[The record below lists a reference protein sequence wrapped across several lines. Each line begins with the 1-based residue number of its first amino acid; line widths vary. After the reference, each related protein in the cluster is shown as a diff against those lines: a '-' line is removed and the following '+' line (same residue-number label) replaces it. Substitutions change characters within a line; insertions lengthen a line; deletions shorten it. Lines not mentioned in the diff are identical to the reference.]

1 MARPKKFT
9 EDVKMYNIALPIKM
23 FERLSKISLQETEN
37 GLEHISI
44 ADIIRTSI
52 DVYVGVYEQNFD
64 KEGNIRGQS

>member
-9 EDVKMYNIALPIKM
+9 EDVKMYNIALTVKM
-23 FERLSKISLQETEN
+23 FKRLEKISVQETEN
-37 GLEHISI
+37 SLEHISI

-64 KEGNIRGQS
+64 EKGNIRGQS

>member
-37 GLEHISI
+37 SLEHISI
-44 ADIIRTSI
+44 ADLIRSSI
-52 DVYVGVYEQNFD
+52 EVFVECYE
-64 KEGNIRGQS
+64 KENVNGKS

>member
-44 ADIIRTSI
+44 ADLIRSSI
-52 DVYVGVYEQNFD
+52 EIYVDAYEENKD
-64 KEGNIRGQS
+64 G